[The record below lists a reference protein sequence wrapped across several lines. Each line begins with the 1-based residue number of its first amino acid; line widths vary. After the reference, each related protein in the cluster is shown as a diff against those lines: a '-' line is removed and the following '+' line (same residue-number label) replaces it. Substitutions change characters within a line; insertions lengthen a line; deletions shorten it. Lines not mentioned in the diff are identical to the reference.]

1 MDAATAYR
9 RRSIEGASPVGLVVL
24 LYQSAC
30 VEMRRAAAAIEAGD
44 IEARTRALNKVLAI
58 VGELRAA
65 LDFER
70 GGAIAHQFAALY
82 RLAERGVLEA
92 SARQDAAPLRE
103 VLEQFVLVRDAWQKI
118 EAQQGAAAAAPEA
131 AWPA

>member
-9 RRSIEGASPVGLVVL
+9 RRSIEGASPLGLVVL
-24 LYQSAC
+24 LYQAAC
-30 VEMRRAAAAIEAGD
+30 VEMRRAASALDRGD
-44 IEARTRALNKVLAI
+44 IETRTRALNKVLAI

-70 GGAIAHQFAALY
+70 GGPIAQQFAALY

-92 SARQDAAPLRE
+92 STRQDPAPLRE

-118 EAQQGAAAAAPEA
+118 EASQDATPAGLEA